1 MKKIF
6 IIIGL
11 GCMHSILHA
20 QVLPPVNCTE
30 AISICDSIETQDTL
44 KVALNFSSNEISN
57 NSCLPHGEIRGT
69 WYKFG
74 VNTPGNLR
82 FTITPL
88 DTNVDFDWALF
99 RTDWASC
106 TDIFGV
112 PSYEISCN
120 ASGIGGGNYT
130 TGASGLIQQGHNP
143 AINLTT
149 PALFYLYITT
159 SMQDTDAVLG
169 YVIDFS
175 ASDMNLVN
183 CNEIGIEEN
192 PYQPLHI
199 FPNPADE
206 VVFVSPPTGIF
217 IPMGYAIFDL
227 TGKQVAYNPCWN
239 QANGMQVAHLEAG
252 VYYYQ
257 IYTQDKK
264 QYTGKVLVK

>member
-1 MKKIF
+1 MRNIF
-6 IIIGL
+6 LMVGL
-11 GCMHSILHA
+11 GCLSTFTNA
-20 QVLPPVNCTE
+20 QVLPPINCTE
-30 AISICDSIETQDTL
+30 AISICDSIEIQDTL
-44 KVALNFSSNEISN
+44 KVTVNFSSNEISS

-74 VNTPGNLR
+74 VNTVGDLR

-106 TDIFGV
+106 TDIFAV
-112 PSYEISCN
+112 PSYEVSCN

-130 TGASGLIQQGHNP
+130 TGASGLVQQGHSP
-143 AINLTT
+143 AVNITS

-159 SMQDTDAVLG
+159 SMQDTDAVQG
-169 YVIDFS
+169 YEIDFS

-192 PYQPLHI
+192 ATERLRVY
-199 FPNPADE
+199 PNPAEE
-206 VVFVSPPTGIF
+206 VIFVNSPSGPF
-217 IPMGYAIFDL
+217 NPSGYALFDI
-227 TGKQVAYNPCWN
+227 TGKLVIKEEVWN
-239 QANGMQVAHLEAG
+239 YADGINVGTLDAG

-257 IYTQDKK
+257 IYTHDHK